1 MDTNIIIT
9 VEKEKADLITHNGT
23 FHSDEVFSTVIL
35 KSILNKE
42 IIKLCRTSDILQ
54 NTNALVYDVGGGKYD
69 HHQIGGN
76 GQRVNGIKYSSFGL
90 IWRDFGKDFLQKFGV
105 ENVQD
110 VWVNIDKKLVQTIDA
125 VDNGQL
131 EKITQYDFEILT
143 IPNLI
148 TLYNSRWDEEAN
160 QDKYFLEAVRF
171 AENLLIKIVED
182 ENSKQRAK
190 DKVDEA
196 IEKAENQIM
205 ILDRFMPWKDILIE
219 SKNPKATEILY
230 VIFPSN
236 RDGYNVYCVPKEI
249 RKF

>member
-1 MDTNIIIT
+1 MNKNQIIQTTI
-9 VEKEKADLITHNGT
+9 EGMKE
-23 FHSDEVFSTVIL
+23 
-35 KSILNKE
+35 
-42 IIKLCRTSDILQ
+42 
-54 NTNALVYDVGGGKYD
+54 
-69 HHQIGGN
+69 
-76 GQRVNGIKYSSFGL
+76 
-90 IWRDFGKDFLQKFGV
+90 
-105 ENVQD
+105 
-110 VWVNIDKKLVQTIDA
+110 
-125 VDNGQL
+125 
-131 EKITQYDFEILT
+131 ITQYDFEILT